1 MHLNRRAFLI
11 GGLLGSTVLTPAL
24 AETPLT
30 IVYIGGADCPPC
42 LSWKTKYKARWMASP
57 EFRKIRWIEVEPPR
71 LKEAYQA
78 RFWEGPLEPIFAQLP
93 QRFGTPRFLVVQ
105 NGQIIDNQLG
115 VSSWLRVLSE
125 VKTLIA

>member
-1 MHLNRRAFLI
+1 MHLNRRVFLI
-11 GGLLGSTVLTPAL
+11 GGLLGSTVLTPAV
-24 AETPLT
+24 AAAPLT

-57 EFRKIRWIEVEPPR
+57 EFRKIRWIEVEPPS

-78 RFWEGPLEPIFAQLP
+78 RFWGGPLEPILAQLP
-93 QRFGTPRFLVVQ
+93 QKSGTPRFLVVQ
-105 NGQIIDNQLG
+105 DGQIIDNQLG

>member
-24 AETPLT
+24 ADAPLT

-42 LSWKTKYKARWMASP
+42 LSWKTKYKSRWMASP
-57 EFRKIRWIEVEPPR
+57 EFRKIQWIEVEPPR

-78 RFWEGPLEPIFAQLP
+78 RFWEGPLEPILAQLHD
-93 QRFGTPRFLVVQ
+93 RFGTPRFLVVQ
-105 NGQIIDNQLG
+105 NGQVIDNQLG
-115 VSSWLRVLSE
+115 VSAWLRVLSE

>member
-1 MHLNRRAFLI
+1 MHLNRRVFLI
-11 GGLLGSTVLTPAL
+11 GGLLGSTVLTPAV
-24 AETPLT
+24 AAPPLT

-57 EFRKIRWIEVEPPR
+57 EFRKIRWIEVEPPS

-93 QRFGTPRFLVVQ
+93 QKFGTPRFLVVQ